1 MSNKL
6 KLVQEG
12 GKLALDAA
20 DAAADVT
27 AEFNKVKTQTLESIV
42 FNLSKK
48 DITFLEKL
56 RFTYNYK
63 DLVYLVREFFKNY
76 LDLSVQEE
84 LLYLL

>member
-1 MSNKL
+1 
-6 KLVQEG
+6 
-12 GKLALDAA
+12 
-20 DAAADVT
+20 
-27 AEFNKVKTQTLESIV
+27 TLESLG

-48 DITFLEKL
+48 DITFLDKL

>member
-1 MSNKL
+1 MKKL
-6 KLVQEG
+6 NTMNIFKISRIEF
-12 GKLALDAA
+12 D
-20 DAAADVT
+20 
-27 AEFNKVKTQTLESIV
+27 FNKVKNQTLESIG